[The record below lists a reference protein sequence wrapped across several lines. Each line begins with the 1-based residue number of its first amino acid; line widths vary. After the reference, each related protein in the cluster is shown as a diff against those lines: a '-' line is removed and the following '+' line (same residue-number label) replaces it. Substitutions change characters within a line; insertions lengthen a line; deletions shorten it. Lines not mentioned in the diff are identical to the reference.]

1 MTCLMEECY
10 VQNGGEVNVWSSR
23 GGRKNERCIHRGGD
37 DELLGAEKWP
47 EVLVKIV
54 LLLPGPAAGRRPELH
69 RAGCDAHVGQSGRA
83 DRHQHHAGQ
92 DHG

>member
-1 MTCLMEECY
+1 MEECY
-10 VQNGGEVNVWSSR
+10 VQNGGEVDVWSR
-23 GGRKNERCIHRGGD
+23 DGWKNERRIHRGGD
-37 DELLGAEKWP
+37 DELLGAEKWS
-47 EVLVKIV
+47 EVLVEIV

-69 RAGCDAHVGQSGRA
+69 RVGCDAHVGQSGRA